1 MLRCAGSCCASGV
14 HTRAQVI
21 DSLDAKLNAIEMA
34 VFSQSQ
40 LSNLSSVA
48 RALSLAARQVEV
60 ANTIIRVDSL
70 VHVAEVKP
78 AWAPD

>member
-1 MLRCAGSCCASGV
+1 M
-14 HTRAQVI
+14 QVI

-40 LSNLSSVA
+40 LSNPFSVA
-48 RALSLAARQVEV
+48 RALSLAARQVEA